1 MSTSVR
7 ERTTPPGRQLP
18 SRRDVAARRRIGA
31 LALAVGF
38 VWSVVGLYALAVA
51 LPASPVDLPLA
62 EDRALTIRALVPQGW
77 AFFTRSPREPRVIP
91 YAPAADGSWRSVHAR
106 RHAEPAQVFGLNRSS
121 RAQGVEM
128 GLLLDAVAED
138 DWVACDDTPQTCLA
152 SAAITVQTE
161 NVSPEPTLCG
171 TIVLVRQEPLPWAWS
186 GSSSPDSMP
195 AEIAGL
201 EISC

>member
-7 ERTTPPGRQLP
+7 ERTTPPGRRTP
-18 SRRDVAARRRIGA
+18 SRRGGSDLHRLGAIALVVGA
-31 LALAVGF
+31 LWG
-38 VWSVVGLYALAVA
+38 VVGVYALAVA
-51 LPASPVDLPLA
+51 LPASPLDLPFA
-62 EDRALTIRALVPQGW
+62 EERALTIRALVPQGW

-91 YAPAADGSWRSVHAR
+91 YAPAEDGTWRSVHAR

-128 GLLLDAVAED
+128 GLLLDAVGSDGWRE
-138 DWVACDDTPQTCLA
+138 CDDGPAACIAATPRSIA
-152 SAAITVQTE
+152 TE

-171 TIVLVRQEPLPWAWS
+171 PVVLVRQEPLPWAWS
-186 GSSSPDSMP
+186 RTSSQESMP
-195 AEIAGL
+195 VQTAGL